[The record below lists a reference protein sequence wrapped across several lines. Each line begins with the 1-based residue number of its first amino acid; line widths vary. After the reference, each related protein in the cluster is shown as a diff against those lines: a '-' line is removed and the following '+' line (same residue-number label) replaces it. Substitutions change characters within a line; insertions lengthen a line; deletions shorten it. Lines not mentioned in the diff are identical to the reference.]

1 MAKVV
6 ATNGRSESMKVER
19 FGKGE
24 FLEVLREEGVI
35 MGSVVMDFPRFIS
48 LCHRHGFHSSQF
60 GFLFL

>member
-1 MAKVV
+1 
-6 ATNGRSESMKVER
+6 MKVER